1 MSSQSLTVSFLLGEV
16 YTLLILDR
24 YPSLTEAESGG
35 SDQPSPSFCLGLL
48 RMGALVHSEFF
59 GGRYF
64 LVTP

>member
-35 SDQPSPSFCLGLL
+35 SDQPSFHPSVEGSLGWGLL
-48 RMGALVHSEFF
+48 CTLNFLA
-59 GGRYF
+59 GGIF
-64 LVTP
+64 